1 MINIAATVTHLL
13 ERLPCM
19 RKIAYSK
26 PCRDNPKLFKQA
38 MTVQQPKNFSNR
50 EKKRVFGGDLKGDM
64 TQKILCL
71 YSLSL

>member
-19 RKIAYSK
+19 RKVAYSK

-38 MTVQQPKNFSNR
+38 MIVQQPKNSATGRKNGYS
-50 EKKRVFGGDLKGDM
+50 EA
-64 TQKILCL
+64 ILTRGP
-71 YSLSL
+71 